1 MISILQ
7 MKKLNPEMW
16 NNLLRATW
24 LVMAE
29 LWSELDCVDP
39 GAVLLILSILKMLME
54 DKEFS
59 MITPHLSTKY
69 YIESIERICFYKINH
84 ISDFR

>member
-1 MISILQ
+1 
-7 MKKLNPEMW
+7 
-16 NNLLRATW
+16 
-24 LVMAE
+24 MAE

>member
-1 MISILQ
+1 
-7 MKKLNPEMW
+7 
-16 NNLLRATW
+16 
-24 LVMAE
+24 MAE

-39 GAVLLILSILKMLME
+39 GAVLLFIYFGAVLLILSILKTLME

-59 MITPHLSTKY
+59 MITPHLSAKY
-69 YIESIERICFYKINH
+69 YILSIERICFYKINH